1 MVKYAFKSDNLEAAR
16 TRQNTAPVSFKN
28 THATA
33 RAIRGMNVEKAMAYL
48 DRVLEHK
55 SCVPFYRF
63 RHGVGRQSQAGEWSI
78 DQGRFPEK
86 SVNLIKDLL
95 KQAVGNAKALHKKE
109 PSELFITHI
118 EVQRAAGRRRRTFRA
133 HGSVGKY
140 ESQPCHVQ
148 LIVAPKA
155 ADVEKAKALA

>member
-1 MVKYAFKSDNLEAAR
+1 MVKYAFKSDNLETGR
-16 TRQNTAPVSFKN
+16 TRCNRAPVSFKN

-33 RAIRGMNVEKAMAYL
+33 RAVRGMNVEKALAYL

-86 SVNLIKDLL
+86 SVNLVRDMI
-95 KQAVGNAKALHKKE
+95 KQAAGNAKALHKKE
-109 PSELFITHI
+109 ASELYISHI

-148 LIVAPKA
+148 VTVSPKA
-155 ADVEKAKALA
+155 VDVEKAKELA